1 MGPEES
7 LRKSIRRRRKAVG
20 GRVGAHPEVSR
31 GRLTQGAQTQRERY
45 ARPKNEPP
53 GESPPRQLWRQSI
66 QTSRIQGKWAHFFVT
81 TVSGFFWTLRKKLK
95 YKKLKQI
102 IQKLNISRLLNVV
115 LLIVSASITATF
127 PLKISGQRRSVRL
140 RAKTKVV
147 GNRRKGRP

>member
-7 LRKSIRRRRKAVG
+7 PRKIIRKRRKAAG

-66 QTSRIQGKWAHFFVT
+66 QTSPTQGSKWVPFLLQRFQAF
-81 TVSGFFWTLRKKLK
+81 RKKLK
-95 YKKLKQI
+95 AKETPSSKNSIKFSKKTQA
-102 IQKLNISRLLNVV
+102 NYS
-115 LLIVSASITATF
+115 
-127 PLKISGQRRSVRL
+127 
-140 RAKTKVV
+140 KTQYFA
-147 GNRRKGRP
+147 NQN